1 MADLAGILV
10 AAGRSRRMGAD
21 KLWVDLFGRPVW
33 RWSLDA
39 LLPAGVTRVA
49 LVVPEGA
56 GDRFRAALTDSTR
69 DRCILVAGGQERADS
84 VLAGLSALGAAG
96 FGADTLVLVHD
107 GARPAAGSALVER
120 VLGAAGKSG
129 AVVPVLPVNDTL
141 KRLADDGALDPVDRR
156 GVVAAQTPQLARA
169 GDVRAALVAAAAAG
183 RPVTD
188 EASALVDAG
197 IEVRTVAGE
206 PWNLKLTEPADEP
219 LIRAVL
225 RERLL
230 PMAALVSPGV
240 PASSALRAGVG
251 FDAHR
256 LVPGGE
262 LRLGGLAWP
271 NAEAHL
277 EGHSDGDVVLH
288 AVIDALLGAAG
299 MGDIGTLFP
308 PDTAPPGVDSA
319 ELLRV
324 AAQRVASAGWQP
336 LTLDLTIAAAAPR
349 IAPRRNE
356 LSRRVASLLGLEA
369 SAVGVKGTTTDG
381 LGFLGSEGIA
391 AWAIAMLRRAG

>member
-1 MADLAGILV
+1 MTELAGILV
-10 AAGRSRRMGAD
+10 AAGRSRRMGTD

-39 LLPAGVTRVA
+39 LLLAGVTRVA
-49 LVVPEGA
+49 LVVPESA
-56 GDRFRAALTDSTR
+56 GDRFRVALTDSTR
-69 DRCILVAGGQERADS
+69 DRCILVTGGRERADS

-129 AVVPVLPVNDTL
+129 AVVPVLPVSDSL

-183 RPVTD
+183 RAVTD
-188 EASALVDAG
+188 EASALVEAG
-197 IEVRTVAGE
+197 IEVRTVPGE
-206 PWNLKLTEPADEP
+206 PWNVKLTEPTDE
-219 LIRAVL
+219 LLLRAVL
-225 RERLL
+225 RHQLL
-230 PMAALVSPGV
+230 PSVTGSE
-240 PASSALRAGVG
+240 SSAVRAGVG

-262 LRLGGLAWP
+262 LWLGGLAWP

-308 PDTAPPGVDSA
+308 PDSAPPGVDSA

-324 AAQRVASAGWQP
+324 AAHSVASAGWQP
-336 LTLDLTIAAAAPR
+336 LSLDLTIAAAAPR

-356 LSRRVASLLGLEA
+356 LSRRVAGLLGLEA
-369 SAVGVKGTTTDG
+369 AAVGVKGTTTDG
-381 LGFLGSEGIA
+381 LGFPGSEGIA
-391 AWAIAMLRRAG
+391 AWAIALLRRAE